1 MERAIQQK
9 PIMERAIIESDMDY
23 AEEIIQLKVKLA
35 QLEDI
40 VDNMQQPLVWQD
52 LASAEQTV

>member
-9 PIMERAIIESDMDY
+9 PIMERAIIENDMDY

>member
-1 MERAIQQK
+1 
-9 PIMERAIIESDMDY
+9 MERAIIENDMDY

>member
-1 MERAIQQK
+1 
-9 PIMERAIIESDMDY
+9 MDY

-40 VDNMQQPLVWQD
+40 VDNMQHPLVWQD

>member
-9 PIMERAIIESDMDY
+9 PVMERAIIENDMDY
-23 AEEIIQLKVKLA
+23 SEEIIQLKVKLA

-40 VDNMQQPLVWQD
+40 VNSMQQPLVWQD
-52 LASAEQTV
+52 LASIEQTV

>member
-1 MERAIQQK
+1 MERAVQQK
-9 PIMERAIIESDMDY
+9 PIMERAIIENDMDY

-40 VDNMQQPLVWQD
+40 VDSMQQPLVWQD

>member
-1 MERAIQQK
+1 MERAVQQK

-23 AEEIIQLKVKLA
+23 SEEIIQLKVKLA

-40 VDNMQQPLVWQD
+40 VNSMQQPLVWQD

>member
-1 MERAIQQK
+1 MERAVQQK
-9 PIMERAIIESDMDY
+9 PIMERAIIENDMDY

-40 VDNMQQPLVWQD
+40 VNSMQQPLVWQD